1 MEIREIIAQLKQPFP
16 VEAHKERK
24 LPGGG
29 RWFFIPWQLIRDRLD
44 EVYPEWQVSWSQ
56 PEYLGENCIIIC
68 TITIAGISRSAP
80 GNAPINATGWGTP
93 VERAIAD
100 AFKNSSES
108 FGVARYLDNQ
118 DFVVSYL
125 KNKGDMRG
133 YKFAQENAEIEA
145 GARGTQVK
153 KPEKNGLLEAL
164 SAPSSVSIISEN
176 QRKRFWAIAR
186 GELKLED
193 GEIKSVLAEFGLD
206 SSSAIPVKDYEKI
219 VGKMRSFAVSFK

>member
-16 VEAHKERK
+16 VEAHKERQ

-29 RWFFIPWQLIRDRLD
+29 RWFFVPWQLIRDRLD

-100 AFKNSSES
+100 AMKNSAEAW
-108 FGVARYLDNQ
+108 GVARYLDDQ

-145 GARGTQVK
+145 GARGTPVK
-153 KPEKNGLLEAL
+153 KSEKNGLLDAL
-164 SAPSSVSIISEN
+164 STPSNVSLISEN

-193 GEIKSVLAEFGLD
+193 GEVKAVLAEFGLE
-206 SSSAIPVKDYEKI
+206 SSSAIPAKDYENI
-219 VGKMRSFAVSFK
+219 VGRMRNFPVRFK